1 MATYVK
7 NFQFVEDLA
16 HQVHDLSSDALTYY
30 LTTDAA
36 APAAANSVLGD
47 ITEIDSGN
55 YTNLSTR
62 VAGSPTTSTQTS
74 GTYLL
79 LLPDLVLT
87 ASGAVATFHWVG
99 LYNDTPETPLNPL
112 ISYWDYGSDVTLAN
126 TETFTIDFTTS
137 TMTLA

>member
-7 NFQFVEDLA
+7 NYQFVEDLA
-16 HQVHDLSSDALTYY
+16 HKIHDLETDALTYY
-30 LTTDAA
+30 LTTNAA
-36 APAAANSVLGD
+36 APAQTNSVIAD
-47 ITEIDSGN
+47 ITEIA

-62 VAGSPTTSTQTS
+62 VAGAPTTSVQTT

-87 ASGAVATFHWVG
+87 ASGAVATFRWVG
-99 LYNDTPETPLNPL
+99 LYNDTPATPLDPL

-137 TMTLA
+137 TLTLA

>member
-7 NFQFVEDLA
+7 NNQFVEDLA
-16 HQVHDLSSDALTYY
+16 HKVHDLSSDALTYY
-30 LTTDAA
+30 LTTNAA
-36 APAAANSVLGD
+36 APAATNSVLAD
-47 ITEIDSGN
+47 ITEIA

-62 VAGSPTTSTQTS
+62 VAGAPTTSVQTT

-87 ASGAVATFHWVG
+87 ASGAVATFRWVG
-99 LYNDTPETPLNPL
+99 MYNDTPASPLDPL
-112 ISYWDYGSDVTLAN
+112 VSYWDYGSNVTLAN

-137 TMTLA
+137 TLTLA

>member
-7 NFQFVEDLA
+7 NYQFVEDLA
-16 HQVHDLSSDALTYY
+16 HKIHDLENDALTYY
-30 LTTDAA
+30 LTTNAA
-36 APAAANSVLGD
+36 APAQTNSVIAD
-47 ITEIDSGN
+47 ITEVA

-62 VAGSPTTSTQTS
+62 VAGAPTTSVQTT

-87 ASGAVATFHWVG
+87 ASGAVATFRWVG
-99 LYNDTPETPLNPL
+99 LYNDTPATPLDPL

-137 TMTLA
+137 TLTLA